1 MGTQPQN
8 YIKCIARLVCRTTE
22 GYNYARSYGN
32 VKSWCIVVP
41 LLTFVSSLAC
51 TSSVASSYYDEMKI
65 IMW

>member
-8 YIKCIARLVCRTTE
+8 YKCIARFVCGTTE
-22 GYNYARSYGN
+22 GYNYERSYGN
-32 VKSWCIVVP
+32 VKSLCIVVQ

-51 TSSVASSYYDEMKI
+51 TSSIASCYDETKI